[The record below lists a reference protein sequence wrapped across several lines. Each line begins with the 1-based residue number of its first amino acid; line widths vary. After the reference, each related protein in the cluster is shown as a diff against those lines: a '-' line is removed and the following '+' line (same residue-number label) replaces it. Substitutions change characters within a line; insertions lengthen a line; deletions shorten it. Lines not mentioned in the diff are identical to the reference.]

1 MSKGVAVVRQDKIK
15 DAYKNLVELK
25 YQLYN
30 SLFLTLPLDA
40 VEQASLL
47 LPLLEEAGRIGLEEG
62 QNPQQIIDDFLDLHR
77 AESGEKERSQFLFK
91 VIQYVERQVAL
102 VDALEDAAYVEVNQ
116 TESLNR
122 LHELVERIESN
133 HQQERFAS
141 LLEKFGARVI
151 LTAHPTQF
159 YPGQVLAIIT
169 DLTAALKAN
178 DVAQAR
184 DLLQQLGNTPFYNK
198 VKPTPYDEAIQLSW
212 YLSSIFY
219 PVFGEIIDSLASVQ
233 GVSDEEIN
241 SQLLSIGFW
250 PGGDRDG
257 NPFVT
262 TETTRR
268 VAGKLRS
275 NIIECYHRDIR
286 ELKRRL
292 SFSGIYDKLTEI
304 EKRFHLE
311 LTGEVDECFETIEE
325 ILAQLDDVAEVLVEK
340 HQGLFLD
347 LLMSFRR
354 KLQLFGFHFASLDI
368 RQDSRVLRGIF
379 TAIVTAQPDLLPA
392 GFDELGEVEQIH
404 ALLTLEGEV
413 DVTLHEDALLLD
425 TIDCIRAI
433 RDLQKHNKERACHR
447 YIISN
452 CAGARDVATLIA
464 LFRLAG
470 WQEETLSMDIVPLFE
485 TVRDL
490 QSAGVSMSELYSIE
504 PYRKHVASRSNRQTV
519 MLGFSDGTKDG
530 GYLMA
535 NWAIY
540 TAKEDLTA
548 VSRAAGVEVAF
559 FDGRGGPPAR
569 GGGNTY
575 KFYSAL
581 GKKIESNQIQL
592 TVQGQTISS
601 YYGTRDAALHNFR
614 QLLSA
619 GMENNLFEHPEREFT
634 DAQRELITQLAEISH
649 DKYLAFKGHPLFLP
663 YLEQMSTLHYYAQSN
678 IGSRPAKRGGASQLK
693 FEDLRAIPFVGAW
706 GQLKQNVPGYF
717 GVGSALKQL
726 EEQGRLDDCKA
737 LYRDSRFF
745 EALIG
750 NSMQSMCKSNFELT
764 AYMADDEEFGDFW
777 RLIYD
782 EFLLSKEMVLKVSG
796 QQQLL
801 EDAPSS
807 RYSIALR
814 QRIVLPL
821 LLIQQY
827 ALMKLNSF
835 SDAEAE
841 SSELYPI
848 YEKMVV
854 RTLFGN
860 INASRNSA

>member
-1 MSKGVAVVRQDKIK
+1 MNRQNKVR

-47 LPLLEEAGRIGLEEG
+47 LPLLEEASSSGLAKG
-62 QNPQQIIDDFLDLHR
+62 QDPTQIMEAFFARHR
-77 AESGEKERSQFLFK
+77 ANASEKERTQFLFK
-91 VIQYVERQVAL
+91 VIQYIERQVAL
-102 VDALEDAAYVEVNQ
+102 VDALEDAALVEIHQ
-116 TESLNR
+116 TESSNR
-122 LHELVERIESN
+122 LRELVERVEAKHLEENFSK
-133 HQQERFAS
+133 
-141 LLEKFGARVI
+141 LLSRFGARVI

-159 YPGQVLAIIT
+159 YPGQVLSIIT
-169 DLTAALKAN
+169 DLTQAIKQN
-178 DVAQAR
+178 DVATAR

-212 YLSSIFY
+212 YLSNIFY
-219 PVFGEIIDSLASVQ
+219 PVFGEILDSLAASADIDDNF
-233 GVSDEEIN
+233 S
-241 SQLLSIGFW
+241 SQLLSVGFW

-257 NPFVT
+257 NPYVT
-262 TETTRR
+262 TEITRR
-268 VAGKLRS
+268 VSEKLRA
-275 NIIECYHRDIR
+275 NVIACYHSDIR

-292 SFSGIYDKLTEI
+292 SFAGVYDELTAI
-304 EKRFHLE
+304 EERFHKE
-311 LTGEVDECFETIEE
+311 LAGEVDACFEDISEIIE
-325 ILAQLDDVAEVLVEK
+325 QLDALAEIISTQ

-347 LLMSFRR
+347 YLLAFRR
-354 KLQLFGFHFASLDI
+354 KVQIFGFHFATLDI
-368 RQDSRVLRGIF
+368 RQDSRVLRRIF
-379 TAIVTAQPDLLPA
+379 DQLRSDQPDMLPPDYDSLDEPAQIRALLNVDGA
-392 GFDELGEVEQIH
+392 VDVANYDDEL
-404 ALLTLEGEV
+404 LT
-413 DVTLHEDALLLD
+413 D
-425 TIDCIRAI
+425 TIESIRAI
-433 RDLQKHNKERACHR
+433 RDIQLRNKERACHR

-470 WQEETLSMDIVPLFE
+470 WQFEELSVDIVPLFE
-485 TVRDL
+485 TIHDL
-490 QSAGVSMSELYSIE
+490 RSAGDSMAELYAVPE
-504 PYRKHVASRSNRQTV
+504 YQQHLQRRNQQQTV

-540 TAKEDLTA
+540 RAKEDVTG
-548 VSRAAGVEVAF
+548 VSRAASVEVVF

-569 GGGNTY
+569 GGGSTY

-614 QLLSA
+614 QLLAA
-619 GMENNLFEHPEREFT
+619 GLDNNLFENPERELT
-634 DAQRELITQLAEISH
+634 EQQRELIERLAGLSY
-649 DKYLAFKGHPLFLP
+649 DKYLAFKEHPLFLP
-663 YLEQMSTLHYYAQSN
+663 YLEQRSTLHYYAQSN

-706 GQLKQNVPGYF
+706 AQLKQNVPGYY

-726 EEQGRLDDCKA
+726 EEEGRLEDCQA
-737 LYRDSRFF
+737 LYRNSRFF
-745 EALIG
+745 EALIE
-750 NSMQSMCKSNFELT
+750 NSMQSMSKSNFQLT
-764 AYMADDEEFGDFW
+764 AYMKDDPQFGEFW
-777 RLIYD
+777 ELIYK
-782 EFLLSKEMVLKVSG
+782 EFELSKEMVLKVSG
-796 QQQLL
+796 QSVLL
-801 EDAPSS
+801 EDAPRS
-807 RYSIALR
+807 RYSIELR
-814 QRIVLPL
+814 QRVVLPL

-827 ALMKLNSF
+827 ALMKLNTLSEQGRE
-835 SDAEAE
+835 DD
-841 SSELYPI
+841 ELYGI

>member
-1 MSKGVAVVRQDKIK
+1 MSKAVAVVRHDKIK

-47 LPLLEEAGRIGLEEG
+47 LPLLEEAGHNGLAEG
-62 QNPQQIIDDFLDLHR
+62 QNPKQIIDEFLDLHR
-77 AESGEKERSQFLFK
+77 ADAGEKERSQFLFK

-122 LHELVERIESN
+122 LRELIERIESN
-133 HQQERFAS
+133 HLQEKFAR

-169 DLTAALKAN
+169 DLTAAIKDN
-178 DVAQAR
+178 DVALAK

-198 VKPTPYDEAIQLSW
+198 VKPSPFDEAIQLSW
-212 YLSSIFY
+212 YLSNIFY
-219 PVFGEIIDSLASVQ
+219 PVFGEIIDSLAA
-233 GVSDEEIN
+233 VSGLDDEDFN
-241 SQLLSIGFW
+241 AQLLSIGFW

-262 TETTRR
+262 TETTRK
-268 VAGKLRS
+268 VAEKLRA
-275 NIIECYHRDIR
+275 NVIECYHRDIR

-292 SFSGIYDKLTEI
+292 SFTGIYDQLTEI
-304 EKRFHLE
+304 EQRFHLE
-311 LTGEVDECFETIEE
+311 LTGEVEECFESIEE
-325 ILAQLDDVAEVLVEK
+325 IQVQLDAMAEILVDK

-347 LLMSFRR
+347 LLLSFRR

-368 RQDSRVLRGIF
+368 RQDARVLRRIF
-379 TAIVTAQPDLLPA
+379 TDIVTAQADLLPEN
-392 GFDELGEVEQIH
+392 FDNLSEIEQINV
-404 ALLTLEGEV
+404 LLTLEGEV
-413 DVTLHEDALLLD
+413 DTSLHEDALLLD

-433 RDLQKHNKERACHR
+433 RDLQARNKERACHR

-452 CAGARDVATLIA
+452 CSGAYDVATLIA
-464 LFRLAG
+464 LFRLSG
-470 WQEETLSMDIVPLFE
+470 WQDEVMSMDIVPLFE

-504 PYRKHVASRSNRQTV
+504 TYRRHVAARHNRQTV

-581 GKKIESNQIQL
+581 GRKIESNQIQL

-619 GMENNLFEHPEREFT
+619 GMENNLFEHPERELT
-634 DAQRELITQLAEISH
+634 DGQRELIGRLAEISH
-649 DKYLAFKGHPLFLP
+649 EKYLAFKEHPLFLP

-678 IGSRPAKRGGASQLK
+678 IGSRPSKRGGASQLK

-764 AYMADDEEFGDFW
+764 AYMAENKKFGDFW

-796 QQQLL
+796 QNELL

-827 ALMKLNSF
+827 ALMKLNGF
-835 SDAEAE
+835 SESEAE
-841 SSELYPI
+841 SSELFTI

>member
-1 MSKGVAVVRQDKIK
+1 VIRQDKIK
-15 DAYKNLVELK
+15 HAYKNLVELN

-40 VEQASLL
+40 VEQTSLL
-47 LPLLEEAGRIGLEEG
+47 LPLLEEAGRCGLAAG
-62 QNPQQIIDDFLDLHR
+62 QTPRQIIDDFLDLHR
-77 AESGEKERSQFLFK
+77 PKASERERCNFLFK
-91 VIQYVERQVAL
+91 VIQYVERQVVL

-122 LHELVERIESN
+122 LAELIERIESN
-133 HQQERFAS
+133 HLQEKFAR
-141 LLEKFGARVI
+141 LLDKFGARVI

-159 YPGQVLAIIT
+159 YPGPVLGIIT
-169 DLTAALKAN
+169 DLTEAIKQN
-178 DVAQAR
+178 DLAEAR

-198 VKPTPYDEAIQLSW
+198 EKPSPYDEAIQLSW
-212 YLSSIFY
+212 YLANIFY
-219 PVFGEIIDSLASVQ
+219 PVFGEILDSLASVPD
-233 GVSDEEIN
+233 VDDEEFN
-241 SQLLSIGFW
+241 PQLLSIGFW

-262 TETTRR
+262 TETTRK
-268 VAGKLRS
+268 VSEKLRA

-292 SFSGIYDKLTEI
+292 SFSGALEELTVI
-304 EKRFHLE
+304 EERFHLE
-311 LTGEVDECFETIEE
+311 LSGEVDACFDSVEDI
-325 ILAQLDDVAEVLVEK
+325 QQRLDKVAELLEER

-347 LLMSFRR
+347 LLLSFRR
-354 KLQLFGFHFASLDI
+354 KLQVFGFHFASIDI

-379 TAIVTAQPDLLPA
+379 NKILEAQPELLAKDFEQLSEREQVTALL
-392 GFDELGEVEQIH
+392 QIN
-404 ALLTLEGEV
+404 GEV
-413 DVTLHEDALLLD
+413 DLARQDDDLLLD
-425 TIDCIRAI
+425 TIECIRAI
-433 RDLQKHNKERACHR
+433 KDIQQRNKERACHR

-464 LFRLAG
+464 LFRLSG
-470 WQEETLSMDIVPLFE
+470 WEEGALTVDIVPLFE
-485 TVRDL
+485 TVHDL
-490 QSAGVSMSELYSIE
+490 RSAGSSMSELYALE
-504 PYRKHVASRSNRQTV
+504 PYRRHLSSRNDKQTV

-548 VSRAAGVEVAF
+548 VSRAEGIEVAF

-581 GKKIESNQIQL
+581 GRKIESNQIQL

-601 YYGTRDAALHNFR
+601 YYGTQDAARHNFR

-619 GMENNLFEHPEREFT
+619 GMENNLFDHPEREFT
-634 DAQRELITQLAEISH
+634 EAQRSLMTELAEISH
-649 DKYLAFKGHPLFLP
+649 EKYLAFKGHPLFLP

-717 GVGSALKQL
+717 GVGSALKTL
-726 EEQGRLDDCKA
+726 EAQGRLEECKA

-745 EALIG
+745 EALLG
-750 NSMQSMCKSNFELT
+750 NSMQSMCKTNFQLT
-764 AYMADDEEFGDFW
+764 AYMADDEKFGEFW
-777 RLIYD
+777 KLIHE

-796 QQQLL
+796 QKELL
-801 EDAPSS
+801 TNSPSS

-814 QRIVLPL
+814 QQIVLPL

-827 ALMKLNSF
+827 ALIKLNSF
-835 SDAEAE
+835 SEVEQE
-841 SSELYPI
+841 SDELFPI
-848 YEKMVV
+848 YEKMVI

>member
-1 MSKGVAVVRQDKIK
+1 MSTHDKAR

-30 SLFLTLPLDA
+30 SLFLNLPLDA

-47 LPLLEEAGRIGLEEG
+47 LPLLEEASTKGLDDG
-62 QNPQQIIDDFLDLHR
+62 QTPLQIIDEFMDVHR
-77 AESGEKERSQFLFK
+77 AESGEKERTQFLFK

-102 VDALEDAAYVEVNQ
+102 VDALEDAALVEVHQ
-116 TESLNR
+116 TESSNR
-122 LHELVERIESN
+122 LRSLIGEVESSHLQRK
-133 HQQERFAS
+133 FFK
-141 LLEKFGARVI
+141 LLEKFAARVI

-159 YPGQVLAIIT
+159 YPGPVLSIIT
-169 DLTAALKAN
+169 DLTTAIKNN

-212 YLSSIFY
+212 YLSNIFY
-219 PVFGEIIDSLASVQ
+219 PAIGEIMDTIASMPGAENHLGGHLL
-233 GVSDEEIN
+233 GV
-241 SQLLSIGFW
+241 GFW

-262 TETTRR
+262 TDITRR
-268 VAGKLRS
+268 VAEKLRS
-275 NIIECYHRDIR
+275 NVIACYHKDIR

-292 SFSGIYDKLTEI
+292 SFAGVYDELTAI
-304 EKRFHLE
+304 EHRFYLE
-311 LTGEVDECFETIEE
+311 LAGEEETCFDSIDE
-325 ILAQLDDVAEVLVEK
+325 ILARLDKLETIIVGK
-340 HQGLFLD
+340 HQGLYLD
-347 LLMSFRR
+347 LLQSFRR
-354 KLQLFGFHFASLDI
+354 KLQVFGFHFASLDI
-368 RQDSRVLRGIF
+368 RQDSRVLNKILAGIF
-379 TAIVTAQPDLLPA
+379 DKYPDLVPE
-392 GFDELGEVEQIH
+392 GFQNLKEVEQIRY
-404 ALLTLEGEV
+404 LLSIEGEV
-413 DVTLHEDALLLD
+413 NTDDFDDDLLVE
-425 TIDCIRAI
+425 TIQCLRVIREI
-433 RDLQKHNKERACHR
+433 QDRNKEQACNR

-452 CAGARDVATLIA
+452 CAGARDVASLIA

-470 WQEETLSMDIVPLFE
+470 WKGEELSMDIVPLFE
-485 TVRDL
+485 TIRDL
-490 QSAGVSMSELYSIE
+490 RGAGASMAELYGIE
-504 PYRKHVASRSNRQTV
+504 EYQQHLTRRGNKQTV

-540 TAKEDLTA
+540 AAKEDVTA
-548 VSRAAGVEVAF
+548 VSREAAVEVAF

-569 GGGNTY
+569 GGGSTY
-575 KFYSAL
+575 KFYAAL
-581 GKKIESNQIQL
+581 GKRIESNQIQL

-601 YYGTRDAALHNFR
+601 YYGTLDAAKHNLR
-614 QLLSA
+614 QLLAA
-619 GMENNLFEHPEREFT
+619 GMENNLFDRPERELS
-634 DAQRELITQLAEISH
+634 DKQRELIVRLAELSYE
-649 DKYLAFKGHPLFLP
+649 KYVAFKEHPLFLP

-678 IGSRPAKRGGASQLK
+678 IGSRPSKRGGASQLK

-726 EEQGRLDDCKA
+726 EEEGRLRECKA

-745 EALIG
+745 EALIE
-750 NSMQSMCKSNFELT
+750 NSMQSMCKSNFKLT
-764 AYMADDEEFGDFW
+764 AYMRDDPKFGEFW
-777 RLIYD
+777 ELIHN
-782 EFLLSKEMVLKVSG
+782 EFELSKEMVLKVSG
-796 QQQLL
+796 QSIML
-801 EDAPSS
+801 EESPSN
-807 RYSIALR
+807 RHSIELR
-814 QRIVLPL
+814 QQVVMPL

-827 ALMKLNSF
+827 ALMKLNSL
-835 SDAEAE
+835 SEQDQE
-841 SSELYPI
+841 SSELFTI

>member
-1 MSKGVAVVRQDKIK
+1 MNRQNKVR

-47 LPLLEEAGRIGLEEG
+47 LPLLEEASSTGLAEG
-62 QNPQQIIDDFLDLHR
+62 QDPLQIVEAFFARHR
-77 AESGEKERSQFLFK
+77 ANASEKERSQFLFK
-91 VIQYVERQVAL
+91 VIQYIERQVAL
-102 VDALEDAAYVEVNQ
+102 VDALEDAALVEVHQ
-116 TESLNR
+116 TESSDR
-122 LHELVERIESN
+122 LRELVDRVEAN
-133 HQQERFAS
+133 H
-141 LLEKFGARVI
+141 LEKKFSKLLARFGARVI

-169 DLTAALKAN
+169 DLTTAIENN
-178 DVAQAR
+178 DVAMAR

-198 VKPTPYDEAIQLSW
+198 AKPTPYDEAIQLSW
-212 YLSSIFY
+212 YLSNIFY
-219 PVFGEIIDSLASVQ
+219 PVFGEILDTLATSSEVEDNF
-233 GVSDEEIN
+233 SP
-241 SQLLSIGFW
+241 QLLSVGFW

-257 NPFVT
+257 NPYVT
-262 TETTRR
+262 TDITRR
-268 VAGKLRS
+268 VAEKLRS
-275 NIIECYHRDIR
+275 NVIACYHKDIR
-286 ELKRRL
+286 DLKRRL
-292 SFSGIYDKLTEI
+292 SFAGVHD
-304 EKRFHLE
+304 E
-311 LTGEVDECFETIEE
+311 LTAIETKFYKELAGEVGQCFQDTSEIIERLDAIAE
-325 ILAQLDDVAEVLVEK
+325 IIREK

-347 LLMSFRR
+347 HLLAFRR
-354 KLQLFGFHFASLDI
+354 KIQIFGFHFATLDI
-368 RQDSRVLRGIF
+368 RQDSRVLRKIF
-379 TAIVTAQPDLLPA
+379 ETLVSDQPGMLPDD
-392 GFDELGEVEQIH
+392 FDGLDESDQIR
-404 ALLTLEGEV
+404 ALLTVEGEV
-413 DVTLHEDALLLD
+413 DVEQYDDPLLKD
-425 TIDCIRAI
+425 TIESIRAI
-433 RDLQKHNKERACHR
+433 RDIQVRNTERACHR

-452 CAGARDVATLIA
+452 CAGARDVATLVA

-470 WQEETLSMDIVPLFE
+470 WDFAELSVDIVPLFE
-485 TVRDL
+485 TIRDL
-490 QSAGVSMSELYSIE
+490 RSAGESMAELYAIPE
-504 PYRKHVASRSNRQTV
+504 YQQHLQRRNQQQTV

-540 TAKEDLTA
+540 RAKEDVTET
-548 VSRAAGVEVAF
+548 SRAAAVEVVF

-569 GGGNTY
+569 GGGSTY

-614 QLLSA
+614 QLLAA
-619 GMENNLFEHPEREFT
+619 GLDNNLFDHPERELT
-634 DAQRELITQLAEISH
+634 DKQRELIERLADISY
-649 DKYLAFKGHPLFLP
+649 DKYLAFKEHPLFLP
-663 YLEQMSTLHYYAQSN
+663 YLEQRSTLHYYAQSN

-706 GQLKQNVPGYF
+706 AQLKQNVPGYF
-717 GVGSALKQL
+717 GVGSALKQM
-726 EEQGRLDDCKA
+726 EEEGRLRECKA

-745 EALIG
+745 EALIE
-750 NSMQSMCKSNFELT
+750 NSMQSMSKSNFQLT
-764 AYMADDEEFGDFW
+764 AYMKDDPQFGEFW
-777 RLIYD
+777 ELIYQ
-782 EFLLSKEMVLKVSG
+782 EFELSKEMVLKVSG
-796 QQQLL
+796 QSVLL

-807 RYSIALR
+807 RYSIELR
-814 QRIVLPL
+814 QRVVLPL

-827 ALMKLNSF
+827 ALMKLNAMSEQGRE
-835 SDAEAE
+835 DD
-841 SSELYPI
+841 ELYGV